1 MLFGLD
7 QSKNDFLIGVV
18 IENKSSNPIAYAHIG
33 VPNLKIGTVADES
46 GRFKLKISKMD
57 IQDTLYVSSV
67 GYSTVKISYEEI
79 RGKGELNILLDK
91 KVSALQE
98 ISVTAMKEEKIS
110 LGRLRAYNLSGWS
123 FSGLA
128 KGNEVGR
135 MFSNSKKIE
144 LVDLSFHIRS
154 SDFDSLIYRIHF
166 YEYRSEKLDL
176 INNNEIYLK
185 SNTTK
190 GWVNV
195 DLESQKLI
203 IEGDFLVSLELVEGW
218 IDNKKNRIGAIVYSA
233 KDSRKKE
240 TLVRMHQFMEFEK
253 VDLVLSM
260 RVNAYVLR

>member
-1 MLFGLD
+1 
-7 QSKNDFLIGVV
+7 
-18 IENKSSNPIAYAHIG
+18 
-33 VPNLKIGTVADES
+33 
-46 GRFKLKISKMD
+46 
-57 IQDTLYVSSV
+57 
-67 GYSTVKISYEEI
+67 
-79 RGKGELNILLDK
+79 
-91 KVSALQE
+91 
-98 ISVTAMKEEKIS
+98 
-110 LGRLRAYNLSGWS
+110 
-123 FSGLA
+123 
-128 KGNEVGR
+128 